1 MATYDVGDQV
11 RVTATFKTA
20 GTGVAIVD
28 AATACTHRQPDGTN
42 YAPTPTITKGSGA
55 ADSGI
60 YFVDISLDQVGTHTI
75 KITSTEE
82 IIASETIELVVT
94 KSIFDHS

>member
-11 RVTATFKTA
+11 RVTASFKTA
-20 GTGVAIVD
+20 GTGIAIVA

-42 YAPTPTITKGSGA
+42 AAAPTITKGSGD

-60 YFVDISLDQVGTHTI
+60 YYVDISLEQVGTHTI
-75 KITSTEE
+75 KIASTEQV
-82 IIASETIELVVT
+82 IASETIELVVA

>member
-11 RVTATFKTA
+11 RVTASFKTA

-42 YAPTPTITKGSGA
+42 ATTPTITKGSGA

-60 YFVDISLDQVGTHTI
+60 YYVDISLDQVGTHTV
-75 KITSTEE
+75 KIASTEQV
-82 IIASETIELVVT
+82 IASETIELVVA

>member
-11 RVTATFKTA
+11 RVTASFKTA
-20 GTGVAIVD
+20 GTGIAIVA

-42 YAPTPTITKGSGA
+42 INPAPTVTSGS
-55 ADSGI
+55 STGI
-60 YFVDISLDQVGTHTI
+60 YYADISLNQIGTHTI
-75 KITSTEE
+75 KVASTDVVV
-82 IIASETIELVVT
+82 AAETIELVVT